1 MIALAVLTIYGL
13 VGGLLC
19 HPDSEAASLLVG
31 LGVLSAGLLAVLTI
45 V

>member
-13 VGGLLC
+13 VGGLLV
-19 HPDSEAASLLVG
+19 PEDDSASPLLLG
-31 LGVLSAGLLAVLTI
+31 LGVLSAFALSVAVI